1 MILGDRGG
9 GGYRYQ
15 LVNTSGNPYI
25 SASLRTGPPHET
37 RCYNPRVSEP
47 LLTQQQLRSPVL
59 RRSFRKPY
67 PVAVRGEGVYVW
79 DADGKR
85 YLDFS
90 GSAAVNFI
98 GHGVREISDAMAEQ
112 ARQLEFVHTSQFTTP
127 VAEEFAEEL
136 LDFAGEGFA
145 GGAVYFTC
153 GGSESVETA
162 LKLARQYQVEIGQ
175 SNRHQILSRQQSY
188 HGATLGALAVSGNRK
203 RREIYLPM
211 VREFEH
217 VGMPYCY
224 RCAFCRTNDCTDSC
238 YNCGQ
243 QYAAELER
251 AIQAAKG
258 ATAQSNSNVA
268 GFIFEPMSGATLG
281 AVTPPP
287 GYLQAVADICRRH
300 CVLLIADE
308 VMTGMGRTG
317 RNFAVEHFAIEKG
330 GIAPDIMV
338 TAKGL
343 SSGYAPLGAVI
354 ASKKV
359 VDAIAEGSGA
369 FLHGFTYN
377 AHPVSVAAGR
387 AVLRRIRSLNLVH
400 AADSAEGMVGSA
412 LKKALET
419 LRDLDAV
426 GDVRGL
432 GLLRGVEFV
441 ADKKTKAPFLPEKNF
456 AGLVGQACLRRGLLV
471 YPMQG
476 CVDGV
481 AGDHLLIAP
490 PAVISAE
497 QIGWAVEQI
506 RAAVLESAAQAR

>member
-1 MILGDRGG
+1 M
-9 GGYRYQ
+9 
-15 LVNTSGNPYI
+15 
-25 SASLRTGPPHET
+25 
-37 RCYNPRVSEP
+37 
-47 LLTQQQLRSPVL
+47 

-79 DADGKR
+79 DVDGKR

-127 VAEEFAEEL
+127 VAEEFAQEL
-136 LDFAGEGFA
+136 LDFAGEHFA

-162 LKLARQYQVEIGQ
+162 LKLARQYQVEIGER
-175 SNRHQILSRQQSY
+175 NRHQILSRQQSY
-188 HGATLGALAVSGNRK
+188 HGSTLGALSVSGNRK
-203 RREIYLPM
+203 RREVYLPM
-211 VREFEH
+211 VREFGH
-217 VGMPYCY
+217 IGIPYCF
-224 RCAFCRTNDCTDSC
+224 RCAFDCTDSC

-251 AIQAAKG
+251 AIQAANG
-258 ATAQSNSNVA
+258 EAA

-287 GYLQAVADICRRH
+287 GYLRAIADVCQRH
-300 CVLLIADE
+300 GVLLIADE

-317 RNFAVEHFAIEKG
+317 RNFAIEHFAADRR
-330 GIAPDIMV
+330 GIAPDILV

-354 ASKKV
+354 ATKKV

-387 AVLRRIRSLNLVH
+387 AVLRRIRALNLVH
-400 AADSAEGMVGSA
+400 AADSEAEKTAGSA
-412 LKKALET
+412 LKKALES

-432 GLLRGVEFV
+432 GLLWGVEFV
-441 ADKKTKAPFLPEKNF
+441 SDKKTKAPFAPDKNF
-456 AGLVGQACLRRGLLV
+456 AGLVGQACRRRGLLV

-476 CVDGV
+476 CVDGI

-490 PAVISAE
+490 PAVITAE
-497 QIGWAVEQI
+497 EIGWAVGQI
-506 RAAVLESAAQAR
+506 RSAVLESAAQAR